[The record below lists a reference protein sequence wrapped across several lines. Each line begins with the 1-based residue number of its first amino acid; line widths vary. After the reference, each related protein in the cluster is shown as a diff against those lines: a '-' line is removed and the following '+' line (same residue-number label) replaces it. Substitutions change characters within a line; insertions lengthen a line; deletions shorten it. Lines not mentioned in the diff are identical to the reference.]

1 MLSGLDDDDDL
12 HIASPPPAPEA
23 KVETKSKNNAN
34 INPSIEHS
42 VAVDGEQVAKMSE
55 NLASNDTIMK
65 ALSALDFDSTG
76 ATMEDVEDNLSR
88 AIEPTKFED
97 EIAPPPPPK
106 VEEIDD
112 IDDIMGSSIGGI
124 MTAGNEL
131 EDDDDGDG
139 EMITSDYL
147 SSLYDDDD

>member
-1 MLSGLDDDDDL
+1 MDS
-12 HIASPPPAPEA
+12 
-23 KVETKSKNNAN
+23 
-34 INPSIEHS
+34 
-42 VAVDGEQVAKMSE
+42 EQVAQMSD
-55 NLASNDTIMK
+55 NLASNDTVMK

-76 ATMEDVEDNLSR
+76 ATMEDVEDSLTR

-97 EIAPPPPPK
+97 PIAPPPPPK

-112 IDDIMGSSIGGI
+112 LDDIMNSSAGDI
-124 MTAGNEL
+124 MSIDSEDG

-147 SSLYDDDD
+147 SSLFDDE